1 MAGREQK
8 TNEKIEKKG
17 KVTLDFSV
25 YSGTDYYCDGKVE
38 DDLLKITEKYAPVE
52 FPGIIEE
59 RADWPTF
66 YHLSVA
72 RENIVRWLPITKKDK
87 VLEVGAG
94 CGAVTGALTTLAGE
108 VVSCDLSAKR
118 SRINAN
124 RHSDAENLTIHVGN
138 FSDVEKTLD
147 NDFDYICLIGVF
159 EYAASYIDSETPYE
173 DFLMMIRKHL
183 KPDGRIV
190 IAIENRLGLKYL
202 AGCKEDHLS
211 RYFAGIEGYKKDD
224 GVRTF
229 SKDGLMNIFKTLGF
243 DKYRFF
249 YPYPDYKFMHTL
261 FSDKRLPK
269 VGELK
274 DNYRNFD
281 MDRLELFSEKDA
293 FDSLI
298 KDKAFDRFS
307 NSFLVVIGP
316 DVNID
321 YARFSNDRARE
332 YQIETVIER
341 VPVGKREVKIIKKSA
356 LCPEGYAHIL
366 KMDDY
371 FNGLTKRYEG
381 GKLSVNRCEVIHKDD
396 IPEACF
402 EYVEGN
408 TLEELMDECLKKDD
422 LKAFYELFDKY
433 VEYTG
438 YGSDEKIADTD
449 MVFSNILIDGDKWTL
464 IDYEWTKESRLSVK
478 ETAFRAIYCYI
489 LEDKK
494 RNKINLDLIYDKL
507 GLSTEAAALLKE
519 DEATFQKKVTGKN
532 RSMQEMRD
540 IIGNRIID
548 PYPVLSKLYSN
559 DGAFKFQ
566 IYPANPDGS
575 FSEDTSYFYENAYPN
590 EKSASV
596 SLPVSPAQRLIRLD
610 PLRSSCIVTITRAD
624 IDGNPYPVDS
634 KKFLLCNGKRVG
646 NDTFIFE
653 TEDPNLVFV
662 LEGLAR
668 SEDSLLNVE
677 MNITQI
683 PHETA
688 ALLAENIKRIF

>member
-1 MAGREQK
+1 MW
-8 TNEKIEKKG
+8 
-17 KVTLDFSV
+17 S
-25 YSGTDYYCDGKVE
+25 
-38 DDLLKITEKYAPVE
+38 
-52 FPGIIEE
+52 
-59 RADWPTF
+59 
-66 YHLSVA
+66 
-72 RENIVRWLPITKKDK
+72 
-87 VLEVGAG
+87 
-94 CGAVTGALTTLAGE
+94 
-108 VVSCDLSAKR
+108 
-118 SRINAN
+118 
-124 RHSDAENLTIHVGN
+124 
-138 FSDVEKTLD
+138 
-147 NDFDYICLIGVF
+147 
-159 EYAASYIDSETPYE
+159 
-173 DFLMMIRKHL
+173 
-183 KPDGRIV
+183 
-190 IAIENRLGLKYL
+190 LKYL

-229 SKDGLMNIFKTLGF
+229 SKDGLMNIFKTLGVE
-243 DKYRFF
+243 KYRFF

-261 FSDKRLPK
+261 FSDRRLPK

-281 MDRLELFSEKDA
+281 MERLELFSEKDA

-381 GKLSVNRCEVIHKDD
+381 GKLNVNRCEVIHKED

-478 ETAFRAIYCYI
+478 ETAFRAVYCYL

-494 RNKINLDLIYDKL
+494 RNKINLDLIYEKL

-596 SLPVSPAQRLIRLD
+596 AVPVSPAQRFIRLD